1 MSWLVSRAAVRETDA
16 LGRTLGHGPL
26 LWAPSITVRMHVQP
40 SEQPGLPARTIVE
53 LHGDLDEN
61 ADFGDLRDRLRGDI
75 AIDLSGIRRIRSA
88 GIREWLGFIRDLP
101 HVTSMVLIGC
111 SVPCVIQ
118 LNIVHNFRGPA
129 RVASFRAPY
138 VCASCGDFE
147 VLVERDEVSWHRETL
162 AYLPVDCPRC
172 GELMEFDEVPD
183 RYFQFLA
190 DA

>member
-1 MSWLVSRAAVRETDA
+1 MVRETDG
-16 LGRTLGHGPL
+16 LVRSGQGPL
-26 LWAPSITVRMHVQP
+26 LWAPSIAVRIQEEAPAPGAVRCRTV
-40 SEQPGLPARTIVE
+40 VE

-61 ADFGDLRDRLRGDI
+61 ADFGDLRDSLRGDV

-88 GIREWLGFIRDLP
+88 GIREWLGFVRDLP
-101 HVTSMVLIGC
+101 QVDSLVLVGC

-129 RVASFRAPY
+129 RVESFRAPY
-138 VCASCGDFE
+138 LCATCGDYE
-147 VLVERDEVSWHRETL
+147 VLIERAEVSWHRETL

-172 GELMEFDEVPD
+172 GEQMEFDEVPD

-190 DA
+190 DT